1 MIDKEVTVKGW
12 FRRNPVPFIEI
23 QEYTVDGQT
32 KRIWTFLIELIL
44 YIIAFITA
52 IVFILV

>member
-23 QEYTVDGQT
+23 YEYTVDGQT

-52 IVFILV
+52 ILFILV